1 MSSTTGRAESR
12 VTIADVARQAG
23 VSVPTVSKVLNNR
36 DDVSPD
42 TRDLVSGVLASSG
55 YRPRRRQREAPA
67 GPLLVELV
75 ITDLTSA
82 YALEVLAGAEAGAAR
97 SGAGLVVSAAH
108 DRDGE
113 DRSWLSAL
121 RARRPRGV
129 VLVVN
134 RFGGGSVEEVAS
146 LGAPVVLLDPAG
158 SSDPALPTV
167 GATNFAGGVAATEHL
182 LGLGH
187 RRVAVITGA
196 PFLLCSQE
204 RLEGYRAAMARAG
217 APVDEALV
225 QPGDFTAEGGQRA
238 AATLLDLPEPPTAV
252 FAGSDLMA
260 SGVYQE
266 ARRRGLRVPDDLSV
280 VGFDDVAMV
289 RYMSPP
295 LTTVRQP
302 LGEMASESVRMV
314 VDDVRSRDGGAP
326 RRPQVGGV
334 SSRGVAP
341 HVQLATRLVVREST
355 APPR

>member
-1 MSSTTGRAESR
+1 MSSTTGRAEGR

-36 DDVSPD
+36 DDVAPD
-42 TRDLVSGVLASSG
+42 TRDLVSGVLATSG
-55 YRPRRRQREAPA
+55 YRPRRRQRETPA
-67 GPLLVELV
+67 SPLLVELV
-75 ITDLTSA
+75 ITDLASA

-97 SGAGLVVSAAH
+97 AGAGLVISAAH
-108 DRDGE
+108 DHSGE
-113 DRSWLSAL
+113 DRSWLTAL

-129 VLVVN
+129 VLVIN
-134 RFGGGSVEEVAS
+134 RFGGGSVEDVSS

-158 SSDPALPTV
+158 SSDPSLPTV
-167 GATNFAGGVAATEHL
+167 GATNFSGGVAATEHL

-187 RRVAVITGA
+187 RRIAVITGV

-225 QPGDFTAEGGQRA
+225 RQGDFTADGGQRA
-238 AATLLDLPEPPTAV
+238 AAALLDLPEPPTAV

-280 VGFDDVAMV
+280 VGFDDVTMV
-289 RYMSPP
+289 RFMSPP

-302 LGEMASESVRMV
+302 LGEMAGESVRLV
-314 VDDVRSRDGGAP
+314 VEAARSADGASSPRGRPGGPADGAP
-326 RRPQVGGV
+326 
-334 SSRGVAP
+334 AP